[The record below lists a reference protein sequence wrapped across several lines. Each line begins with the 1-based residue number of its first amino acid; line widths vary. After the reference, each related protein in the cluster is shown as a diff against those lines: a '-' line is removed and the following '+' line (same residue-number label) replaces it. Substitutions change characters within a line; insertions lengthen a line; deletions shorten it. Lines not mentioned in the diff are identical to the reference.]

1 MINHLLIG
9 MKRLNFFLLVAAAAC
24 LVACGGKS
32 GGGMNFGDNEFPVQT
47 VGAQSAA
54 MQVTYPATIKGVQDV
69 EIRPK
74 TSGFIT
80 RINVHEGQSVGAGQ
94 ILFVID
100 NETYQ
105 AQVRQTQAAVN
116 QAQAA
121 INTAEAQLNTA
132 KLQYDNSVQLHA
144 NGVIGDFELQS
155 SKNAYTSAQ
164 AQVNQAKA
172 ALAQSQAALASAKEA
187 LSFCYVKSPASG
199 VVGSLPYKV
208 GALVSASSQ
217 PALTTVSNISAMEVF
232 FSMTEKDVLEM
243 TKSAGGLNA
252 AVNNYPPVK
261 LKLADGSMYPYDGK
275 VVKVSGV
282 IEASTGTVSMI
293 ARFPNPEHLLKSGG
307 SGSIVVHR
315 ENNSVILV
323 PQSCVLEVQDKKFVF
338 VLGADNK
345 VKYTEITVD
354 PQNDG
359 SNYIVTGGLKMG
371 DKFVTNGLTKLTDG
385 MEIVPI
391 TQEQYKKKIDESSK
405 IGTDGSAKGFVDA
418 MTGKK

>member
-1 MINHLLIG
+1 M
-9 MKRLNFFLLVAAAAC
+9 
-24 LVACGGKS
+24 VACGGKK

-47 VGAQSAA
+47 VGMQSTA
-54 MQVTYPATIKGVQDV
+54 MQTTYPATIKGVQDV
-69 EIRPK
+69 ESRPK

-105 AQVRQTQAAVN
+105 AQVRQAQAAVN
-116 QAQAA
+116 QAQAT

-164 AQVNQAKA
+164 AQVNQTKA
-172 ALAQSQAALASAKEA
+172 ALAQAQASLASAREN

-252 AVNNYPPVK
+252 AVNAYPPVK
-261 LKLADGSMYPYDGK
+261 LKLADGTVYPHEGR

-282 IEASTGTVSMI
+282 IDAATGTVSMI

-307 SGSIVVHR
+307 SGSILVER
-315 ENNSVILV
+315 SNNSAIII
-323 PQSCVLEVQDKKFVF
+323 PQSCVLEVQDKKFVY
-338 VLGADNK
+338 VMGADKK
-345 VKYTEITVD
+345 VKYTEIKVD

-359 SNYIVTGGLKMG
+359 NNFIVTSGLKTG
-371 DKFVTNGLTKLTDG
+371 DQYVTNGLTKLTDG

-391 TQEQYKKKIDESSK
+391 TAEQYQKKIDDASK

>member
-1 MINHLLIG
+1 M
-9 MKRLNFFLLVAAAAC
+9 
-24 LVACGGKS
+24 VACGGKK

-47 VGAQSAA
+47 VGMQSTA
-54 MQVTYPATIKGVQDV
+54 MQTTYPATIKGVQDV

-100 NETYQ
+100 NETFQ
-105 AQVRQTQAAVN
+105 AQVRQAQAAVN

-132 KLQYDNSVQLHA
+132 KLQYDNSVQLHS

-164 AQVNQAKA
+164 AQVNQTKA
-172 ALAQSQAALASAKEA
+172 ALAQAQAALASAREN

-243 TKSAGGLNA
+243 TKSAGVLNA
-252 AVNNYPPVK
+252 AVNAYPPVK
-261 LKLADGSMYPYDGK
+261 LKLADGTVYPHEGR

-282 IEASTGTVSMI
+282 IDAATGTVSMI

-307 SGSIVVHR
+307 SGSILVER
-315 ENNSVILV
+315 SNNSAIII
-323 PQSCVLEVQDKKFVF
+323 PQSCVLEVQDKKFVY
-338 VLGADNK
+338 VMGADKK
-345 VKYTEITVD
+345 VKYTEIKVD

-359 SNYIVTGGLKMG
+359 NNFIVTSGLKTG
-371 DKFVTNGLTKLTDG
+371 DQYVTNGLTKLTDG

-391 TQEQYKKKIDESSK
+391 TAEQYQKKIDDASK

>member
-1 MINHLLIG
+1 M
-9 MKRLNFFLLVAAAAC
+9 
-24 LVACGGKS
+24 VACGGKK

-47 VGAQSAA
+47 VGMQSTA
-54 MQVTYPATIKGVQDV
+54 MQTTYPATIKGVQDV

-105 AQVRQTQAAVN
+105 AQVRQAQAAVN
-116 QAQAA
+116 QAQAT

-164 AQVNQAKA
+164 AQVNQTKA
-172 ALAQSQAALASAKEA
+172 ALAQAQASLASAREN

-199 VVGSLPYKV
+199 VVGCLPYKV

-252 AVNNYPPVK
+252 AVNAYPPVK
-261 LKLADGSMYPYDGK
+261 LKLADGTVYPHEGR

-282 IEASTGTVSMI
+282 IDAATGTVSMI

-307 SGSIVVHR
+307 SGSILVER
-315 ENNSVILV
+315 SNNSAIII
-323 PQSCVLEVQDKKFVF
+323 PQSCVLEVQDKKFVY
-338 VLGADNK
+338 VMGADKK
-345 VKYTEITVD
+345 VKYTEIKVD

-359 SNYIVTGGLKMG
+359 NNFIVTSGLKTG
-371 DKFVTNGLTKLTDG
+371 DQYVTNGLTKLTDG

-391 TQEQYKKKIDESSK
+391 TAEQYQKKIDDASK

>member
-1 MINHLLIG
+1 M
-9 MKRLNFFLLVAAAAC
+9 
-24 LVACGGKS
+24 VACGGKK

-47 VGAQSAA
+47 VGMQSTA
-54 MQVTYPATIKGVQDV
+54 MQTTYPATIKGVQDV

-105 AQVRQTQAAVN
+105 AQVRQAQAAVN

-164 AQVNQAKA
+164 AQVNQTKA
-172 ALAQSQAALASAKEA
+172 ALAQAQASLASAREN

-252 AVNNYPPVK
+252 AVNAYPPVK
-261 LKLADGSMYPYDGK
+261 LKLADGTIYPHEGR

-282 IEASTGTVSMI
+282 IDAATGTVSMI

-307 SGSIVVHR
+307 SGSILVER
-315 ENNSVILV
+315 SNNSAIII
-323 PQSCVLEVQDKKFVF
+323 PQSCVLEVQDKKFVY
-338 VLGADNK
+338 VMGADKK
-345 VKYTEITVD
+345 VKYTEIKVD

-359 SNYIVTGGLKMG
+359 NNFIVTSGLKTG
-371 DKFVTNGLTKLTDG
+371 DQYVTNGLTKLTDG

-391 TQEQYKKKIDESSK
+391 TAEQYQKKIDDASK

>member
-1 MINHLLIG
+1 M
-9 MKRLNFFLLVAAAAC
+9 
-24 LVACGGKS
+24 VACGGKK

-47 VGAQSAA
+47 VGMQSTA
-54 MQVTYPATIKGVQDV
+54 MQTTYPATIKGVQDV

-100 NETYQ
+100 NETFQ
-105 AQVRQTQAAVN
+105 AQVRQAQAAVN

-132 KLQYDNSVQLHA
+132 KLQYDNSVQLHS

-164 AQVNQAKA
+164 AQVNQTKA
-172 ALAQSQAALASAKEA
+172 ALAQAQASLASAREN

-252 AVNNYPPVK
+252 AVNAYPPVK
-261 LKLADGSMYPYDGK
+261 LKLADGTIYPHEGR

-282 IEASTGTVSMI
+282 IDAATGTVSMI

-307 SGSIVVHR
+307 SGSILVER
-315 ENNSVILV
+315 SNNSAIII
-323 PQSCVLEVQDKKFVF
+323 PQSCVLEVQDKKFVYIM
-338 VLGADNK
+338 GADKK
-345 VKYTEITVD
+345 VKYTEIKVD

-359 SNYIVTGGLKMG
+359 NNFIVTSGLKTG
-371 DKFVTNGLTKLTDG
+371 DQYVTNGLTKLTDG

-391 TQEQYKKKIDESSK
+391 TAEQYQKKIDDASK

>member
-1 MINHLLIG
+1 MRTS
-9 MKRLNFFLLVAAAAC
+9 KFFLLVAAAAC

-32 GGGMNFGDNEFPVQT
+32 GGAPDFGDNEYPVET
-47 VGAQSAA
+47 VGASTA
-54 MQVTYPATIKGVQDV
+54 MSQTTYPATIKGVQDV

-74 TSGFIT
+74 ASGFIT
-80 RINVHEGQSVGAGQ
+80 RVNVHEGQSVGAGQ
-94 ILFVID
+94 VLFVID
-100 NETYQ
+100 NETFQ
-105 AQVRQTQAAVN
+105 AAVRQAQAAVN
-116 QAQAA
+116 QAQAS
-121 INTAEAQLNTA
+121 INTAEAQLSTS

-164 AQVNQAKA
+164 AQVNQTKA
-172 ALAQSQAALASAKEA
+172 ALAQAQANLASAKEN
-187 LSFCYVKSPASG
+187 LSFCFVKSPASG

-217 PALTTVSNISAMEVF
+217 PALTTVSNISAMEVY

-252 AVNNYPPVK
+252 AVSAYPPVR
-261 LKLADGSMYPYDGK
+261 LKLADGSVYAHEGR

-282 IEASTGTVSMI
+282 IDAATGSVSMI

-307 SGSIVVHR
+307 SGSILVPR
-315 ENNSVILV
+315 ENSSAIVI
-323 PQSCVLEVQDKKFVF
+323 PQSCVSEVQNKKFVY
-338 VLGADNK
+338 VLGAENK
-345 VKYTEITVD
+345 VKYTEITVN

-359 SNYIVTGGLKMG
+359 VNYVVTGGLNIG
-371 DKFVTNGLTKLTDG
+371 DKYVTNGLTKLTDG

-391 TQEQYKKKIDESSK
+391 TPAQYKKKIDESGK

>member
-1 MINHLLIG
+1 
-9 MKRLNFFLLVAAAAC
+9 
-24 LVACGGKS
+24 
-32 GGGMNFGDNEFPVQT
+32 MNFGDNEFPVQT
-47 VGAQSAA
+47 VGAQNAA

-371 DKFVTNGLTKLTDG
+371 DKYVTNGLTKLTDG

>member
-1 MINHLLIG
+1 
-9 MKRLNFFLLVAAAAC
+9 
-24 LVACGGKS
+24 
-32 GGGMNFGDNEFPVQT
+32 MNFGDNEFPVQT

-371 DKFVTNGLTKLTDG
+371 DKYVTNGLTKLTDG

>member
-1 MINHLLIG
+1 M
-9 MKRLNFFLLVAAAAC
+9 
-24 LVACGGKS
+24 VACGGKK

-47 VGAQSAA
+47 VGMQSTA
-54 MQVTYPATIKGVQDV
+54 MQTTYPATIKGVQDV

-105 AQVRQTQAAVN
+105 AQVRQAQAAVN

-164 AQVNQAKA
+164 AQVNQTKA
-172 ALAQSQAALASAKEA
+172 ALAQAQASLASAREN
-187 LSFCYVKSPASG
+187 LSFCYVKRPASG

-252 AVNNYPPVK
+252 AVNAYPPVK
-261 LKLADGSMYPYDGK
+261 LKLADGTIYPHEGR

-282 IEASTGTVSMI
+282 IDAATGTVSMI

-307 SGSIVVHR
+307 SGSILVER
-315 ENNSVILV
+315 SNNSAIII
-323 PQSCVLEVQDKKFVF
+323 PQSCVLEVQDKKFVY
-338 VLGADNK
+338 VMGADKK
-345 VKYTEITVD
+345 VKYTEIKVD

-359 SNYIVTGGLKMG
+359 NNFIVTSGLKTG
-371 DKFVTNGLTKLTDG
+371 DQYVTNGLTKLTDG

-391 TQEQYKKKIDESSK
+391 TAEQYQKKIDDASK

>member
-1 MINHLLIG
+1 
-9 MKRLNFFLLVAAAAC
+9 
-24 LVACGGKS
+24 
-32 GGGMNFGDNEFPVQT
+32 MNFGDNEFPVQT
-47 VGAQSAA
+47 VGMQSTA
-54 MQVTYPATIKGVQDV
+54 MQTTYPATIKGVQDV

-100 NETYQ
+100 NETFQ
-105 AQVRQTQAAVN
+105 AQVRQAQAAVN

-164 AQVNQAKA
+164 AQVNQTKA
-172 ALAQSQAALASAKEA
+172 ALAQAQASLASAREN

-252 AVNNYPPVK
+252 AVNAYPPVK
-261 LKLADGSMYPYDGK
+261 LKLADGTIYPHEGR

-282 IEASTGTVSMI
+282 IDAATGTVSMI

-307 SGSIVVHR
+307 SGSILVER
-315 ENNSVILV
+315 SNNSAIII
-323 PQSCVLEVQDKKFVF
+323 PQSCVLEVQDKKFVY
-338 VLGADNK
+338 VMGADKK
-345 VKYTEITVD
+345 VKYTEIKVD

-359 SNYIVTGGLKMG
+359 NNFIVTSGLKTG
-371 DKFVTNGLTKLTDG
+371 DQYVTNGLTKLTDG

-391 TQEQYKKKIDESSK
+391 TAEQYQKKIDDASK

>member
-1 MINHLLIG
+1 M
-9 MKRLNFFLLVAAAAC
+9 
-24 LVACGGKS
+24 VACGGKK

-47 VGAQSAA
+47 VGMQSTA
-54 MQVTYPATIKGVQDV
+54 MQTTYPATIKGVQDV

-100 NETYQ
+100 NETFQ
-105 AQVRQTQAAVN
+105 AQVRQAQAAVN

-132 KLQYDNSVQLHA
+132 KLQYDNSVQLHS

-164 AQVNQAKA
+164 AQVNQTKA
-172 ALAQSQAALASAKEA
+172 ALAQAQASLASAREN

-252 AVNNYPPVK
+252 AVNAYPPVK
-261 LKLADGSMYPYDGK
+261 LKLADGTIYPHEGR

-282 IEASTGTVSMI
+282 IDAATGTVSMI

-307 SGSIVVHR
+307 SGSILVER
-315 ENNSVILV
+315 SNNSAIII
-323 PQSCVLEVQDKKFVF
+323 PQSCVLEVQDKKFVY
-338 VLGADNK
+338 VMGADKK
-345 VKYTEITVD
+345 VKYTEIKVD

-359 SNYIVTGGLKMG
+359 NNFIVTSGLKTG
-371 DKFVTNGLTKLTDG
+371 DQYVTNGLTKLTDG

-391 TQEQYKKKIDESSK
+391 TAEQYQKKIDDASK

>member
-1 MINHLLIG
+1 
-9 MKRLNFFLLVAAAAC
+9 
-24 LVACGGKS
+24 
-32 GGGMNFGDNEFPVQT
+32 MNFGDNEFPVQT
-47 VGAQSAA
+47 VGMQSTA
-54 MQVTYPATIKGVQDV
+54 MQTTYPATIKGVQDV

-105 AQVRQTQAAVN
+105 AQVRQAQAAVN
-116 QAQAA
+116 QAQAT

-164 AQVNQAKA
+164 AQVNQTKA
-172 ALAQSQAALASAKEA
+172 ALAQAQASLASAREN

-252 AVNNYPPVK
+252 AVNAYPPVK
-261 LKLADGSMYPYDGK
+261 LKVADGTIYPHEGR

-282 IEASTGTVSMI
+282 IDAATGTVSMI

-307 SGSIVVHR
+307 SGSILVER
-315 ENNSVILV
+315 SNNSAIII
-323 PQSCVLEVQDKKFVF
+323 PQSCVLEVQDKKFVY
-338 VLGADNK
+338 VMGADKK
-345 VKYTEITVD
+345 VIYTEIKVV

-359 SNYIVTGGLKMG
+359 NNFIVTSGLKTG
-371 DKFVTNGLTKLTDG
+371 DQYVTNGLTKLTDG

-391 TQEQYKKKIDESSK
+391 TAEQYQKKIDDASK

>member
-1 MINHLLIG
+1 

-47 VGAQSAA
+47 VGTQSAA

-371 DKFVTNGLTKLTDG
+371 DKYVTNGLTKLTDG

>member
-1 MINHLLIG
+1 

-307 SGSIVVHR
+307 SGSIIVHR

-371 DKFVTNGLTKLTDG
+371 DKYVTNGLTKLTDG

>member
-1 MINHLLIG
+1 
-9 MKRLNFFLLVAAAAC
+9 
-24 LVACGGKS
+24 
-32 GGGMNFGDNEFPVQT
+32 MNFGDNEFPVQT
-47 VGAQSAA
+47 VGMQSTA
-54 MQVTYPATIKGVQDV
+54 MQTTYPATIKGVQDV

-100 NETYQ
+100 NETFQ
-105 AQVRQTQAAVN
+105 AQVRQAQAAVN

-132 KLQYDNSVQLHA
+132 KLQYDNSVQLHS

-164 AQVNQAKA
+164 AQVNQTKA
-172 ALAQSQAALASAKEA
+172 ALAQAQASLASAREN

-252 AVNNYPPVK
+252 AVNAYPPVK
-261 LKLADGSMYPYDGK
+261 LKLADGTVYPHEGR

-282 IEASTGTVSMI
+282 IDAATGTVSMI

-307 SGSIVVHR
+307 SGSILVER
-315 ENNSVILV
+315 SNNSAIII
-323 PQSCVLEVQDKKFVF
+323 PQSCVLEVQDKKFVY
-338 VLGADNK
+338 VMGADKK
-345 VKYTEITVD
+345 VKYTEIKVD

-359 SNYIVTGGLKMG
+359 NNFIVTSGLKTG
-371 DKFVTNGLTKLTDG
+371 DQYVTNGLTKLTDV

-391 TQEQYKKKIDESSK
+391 TAEQYQKKIDDASK

>member
-1 MINHLLIG
+1 

-47 VGAQSAA
+47 VGAQNAA

-371 DKFVTNGLTKLTDG
+371 DKYVTNGLTKLTDG